1 MINEF
6 NKYHRVPFEY
16 ICGIRGSG
24 ATEDTGKISL
34 GGRMDFSGGRFD
46 TLPFPLG
53 VPNIKEQKRKF
64 LLFPF
69 VHPMRDFIF

>member
-1 MINEF
+1 ME
-6 NKYHRVPFEY
+6 VPLST
-16 ICGIRGSG
+16 IGIYFWYSG
-24 ATEDTGKISL
+24 KFGY
-34 GGRMDFSGGRFD
+34 GRYRKDFSGRKMGFPGGKFD

>member
-1 MINEF
+1 ME
-6 NKYHRVPFEY
+6 VPLSTIGIY
-16 ICGIRGSG
+16 LWYSGKCGY
-24 ATEDTGKISL
+24 
-34 GGRMDFSGGRFD
+34 GRYRKDFSGRESVFFRGKFD